1 MFKQNSAA
9 NMLTILSGR
18 VFCKPL
24 PDVHL
29 VESQRKKWSMKK
41 KKGKGKGKARK
52 RESERTS

>member
-9 NMLTILSGR
+9 LMLIDLSDR

-24 PDVHL
+24 TDVQL
-29 VESQRKKWSMKK
+29 VEAQRKKWSMKK
-41 KKGKGKGKARK
+41 KNRGELSLA